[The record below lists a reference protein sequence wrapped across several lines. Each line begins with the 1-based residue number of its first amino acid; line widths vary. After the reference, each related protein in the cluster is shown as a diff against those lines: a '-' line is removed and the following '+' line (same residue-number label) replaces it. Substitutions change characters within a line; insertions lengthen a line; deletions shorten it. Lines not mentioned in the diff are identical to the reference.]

1 MNGSDL
7 RLVYKKEYELIAR
20 RIDGHRKGYRQ
31 NIALLGRPFIGKSL
45 LISQLLADLPDGL
58 VSVLI
63 DARKL
68 DPSYLVR
75 SFSTSLL
82 SSYHRSGSLL
92 GRPLEEL
99 MALSREE
106 LPRTVDRVN
115 DLLKEGRKDFDS
127 LFEIL
132 ETFVAESGRRVVFVV
147 ENFEELG
154 RIWGDGTFG
163 RLAQQIVRHTGVMF
177 LITSSSL
184 LTARRILQT
193 ELSLLFGNFEEV
205 FLGAIPPHLG
215 REFLSRRLPNL
226 SSLERKFIYR
236 FTGGTPIYID
246 ILSRR
251 IRERLG
257 VGDDSWDAVCEAI
270 FEQVFSQ
277 YGLIH
282 QYFMRMITTL
292 TDGPKAPDIPTFL
305 MASTDEE
312 EVDYLA
318 ERFGWHRSALDHKV
332 KILQERG
339 ILHVDHDKLFFEDK
353 LFRFWL
359 QHAYRIRRDNPN
371 VAPEDY
377 YRWAMGILRE
387 MVARFREEESVDE
400 VQKIL
405 SLFKS
410 FRDEFIK
417 LPRRGRVR
425 FYAIDRVEVIDDAFP
440 IYCAF
445 TRQGYRWV
453 FSFRRV
459 WDEKSAF
466 EFVDLVKTKTV
477 PPIHRRIVISLE
489 EVPPPVKVVAKEERI
504 WIWDYHLLN
513 HLLKLHRIGEVVW

>member
-7 RLVYKKEYELIAR
+7 RLVYRKEYELIAR
-20 RIDGHRKGYRQ
+20 RIDGHQKGYRQ

-63 DARKL
+63 DAKKL

-75 SFSTSLL
+75 SFSSSLL

-99 MALSREE
+99 MDLSRQG
-106 LPRTVDRVN
+106 LPRTIDRI
-115 DLLKEGRKDFDS
+115 DQMLKEGRKELNC

-132 ETFVAESGRRVVFVV
+132 ETFVTESGRRVVFVI
-147 ENFEELG
+147 EDFEELS
-154 RIWGDGTFG
+154 RIWGDGVF
-163 RLAQQIVRHTGVMF
+163 RQLAQQIVRHTEVMF
-177 LITSSSL
+177 LITSSSVF
-184 LTARRILQT
+184 TARRILQT

-215 REFLSRRLPNL
+215 REFLSRTLPNL
-226 SSLERKFIYR
+226 SSLERKFVYR
-236 FTGGTPIYID
+236 FTGGTPIYIE

-251 IRERLG
+251 IRERLA
-257 VGDDSWDAVCEAI
+257 VDDDGWDAVCEAI

-305 MASTDEE
+305 MASTGEE

-359 QHAYRIRRDNPN
+359 QYAYRIRRDNPN

-400 VQKIL
+400 LQKIL
-405 SLFKS
+405 SLFKA
-410 FRDEFIK
+410 FRDEFIQMPGQGK
-417 LPRRGRVR
+417 VR
-425 FYAIDRVEVIDDAFP
+425 FYAIDRVEVVDEDFP
-440 IYCAF
+440 IYRAL
-445 TRQGYRWV
+445 TRQGYSWV
-453 FSFRRV
+453 FSFRRL
-459 WDEKSAF
+459 WDERSAF
-466 EFVDLVKTKTV
+466 EFVDLVKTKLT

-489 EVPPPVKVVAKEERI
+489 ELPPPVKVVAKEEKL

-513 HLLKLHRIGEVVW
+513 HLLKLHRIGEIVW